1 MRDIDQKQF
10 SFFIPGK
17 PVSWARARVSRQGVF
32 FTPQKQRLYKLSLA
46 SYFNRKM
53 RDPLEGP
60 VACTIR
66 VQLLRAKSNK
76 TLLPTSRNTSDV
88 DNWAKMILDA
98 GNGTLWKDDAQV
110 VALEVTKV
118 WTLEEQGEGVLV
130 QVTEITDADIV
141 EAHEEQEL
149 EIQ

>member
-1 MRDIDQKQF
+1 
-10 SFFIPGK
+10 
-17 PVSWARARVSRQGVF
+17 
-32 FTPQKQRLYKLSLA
+32 
-46 SYFNRKM
+46 
-53 RDPLEGP
+53 
-60 VACTIR
+60 
-66 VQLLRAKSNK
+66 
-76 TLLPTSRNTSDV
+76 
-88 DNWAKMILDA
+88 MILDA